1 MDKENT
7 AIKKTQEEITESV
20 LKKMWGEK
28 ACTRKVSIEGE
39 KKPIEFDIY
48 DGYAKSTNKKGKVYE
63 KKKILSLIVT
73 LILMCTMF
81 VSPRR
86 RKHRQRIGKEQAEYY

>member
-39 KKPIEFDIY
+39 KKPMTDMR
-48 DGYAKSTNKKGKVYE
+48 
-63 KKKILSLIVT
+63 KIPT
-73 LILMCTMF
+73 
-81 VSPRR
+81 
-86 RKHRQRIGKEQAEYY
+86 RKERAMKWNFQ